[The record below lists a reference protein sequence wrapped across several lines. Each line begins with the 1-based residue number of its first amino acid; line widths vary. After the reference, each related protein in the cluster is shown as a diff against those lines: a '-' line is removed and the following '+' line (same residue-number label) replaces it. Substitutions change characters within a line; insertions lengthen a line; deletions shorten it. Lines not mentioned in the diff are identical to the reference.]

1 MLQRNRTGSS
11 LKHERDAAGQ
21 QGTPFMADTQEP
33 ITIKKYANRRLY
45 NTGTSSYV
53 TLDDLAEMVK
63 KNEVFVVV
71 DAKTS
76 EDITRSVLTQIIVEQ
91 ESRGGNM
98 LPISFL
104 RQLIGFYGDSMQS
117 LVPSYLDF
125 SMQSL
130 TKEQGRFREEMTQ
143 TIGQTIGQTVGSTAM
158 TAMEDQV
165 KRNMEMYER
174 AFRMFSPFAPNDAD
188 GDTQSGTEAKSGET
202 TKPAQAK
209 PKSRRATSQ
218 AAAGAASAP
227 ADDID
232 SLRDEVAR
240 MQDKL
245 NRLTKS

>member
-1 MLQRNRTGSS
+1 
-11 LKHERDAAGQ
+11 
-21 QGTPFMADTQEP
+21 MADTQEP

-71 DAKTS
+71 DAKTG

-130 TKEQGRFREEMTQ
+130 TKEQERFREQMTR
-143 TIGQTIGQTVGSTAM
+143 TIGQTIGQTVGKTVGQAVGSTAM
-158 TAMEDQV
+158 SAMEDQV

-174 AFRMFSPFAPNDAD
+174 AFRMFSPFAPHGSATESEGSAEPAAAAD
-188 GDTQSGTEAKSGET
+188 ESET
-202 TKPAQAK
+202 GKPAATK
-209 PKSRRATSQ
+209 PKS
-218 AAAGAASAP
+218 GKASSGDT
-227 ADDID
+227 DDID

>member
-1 MLQRNRTGSS
+1 
-11 LKHERDAAGQ
+11 
-21 QGTPFMADTQEP
+21 MADSEKP

-63 KNEVFVVV
+63 QNEVFVVV
-71 DAKTS
+71 DAKS
-76 EDITRSVLTQIIVEQ
+76 GEDITRSVLTQIIVEQ

-130 TKEQGRFREEMTQ
+130 SQEQERFREQMTR
-143 TIGQTIGQTVGSTAM
+143 TIGSTAM
-158 TAMEDQV
+158 SAMEDQV

-174 AFRMFSPFAPNDAD
+174 AFRVFSPFAPTGSENGDASD
-188 GDTQSGTEAKSGET
+188 IGKTNPNGGADKASAGKVSDQ
-202 TKPAQAK
+202 Q
-209 PKSRRATSQ
+209 
-218 AAAGAASAP
+218 AGASDEI
-227 ADDID
+227 DD
-232 SLRDEVAR
+232 LRAEVTR
-240 MQDKL
+240 MQHKL
-245 NRLTKS
+245 DRLTKS